1 MTATLLVP
9 AALRSYA
16 GGGRQVL
23 VEGDTLRDVL
33 DDLGR
38 RLPALERRLR
48 DERGQLRPHV
58 LVFVDGVM
66 VRPAT
71 DLDTRIH
78 DGTEVYV
85 APAVSGGR
93 H

>member
-1 MTATLLVP
+1 MSAVLLVP
-9 AALRSYA
+9 AALRSDA

-23 VEGDTLRDVL
+23 VEGGTLREVL

-48 DERGQLRPHV
+48 DERGRLRPHV

-66 VRPAT
+66 IRPT
-71 DLDTRIH
+71 SDLDTPIH

-85 APAVSGGR
+85 APAVSGG
-93 H
+93 